1 MICPVCGKEIA
12 DGSAV
17 CPICG
22 VALAA
27 PQNPVPNAAPQYAP
41 QQNPVPDAAPQYA
54 PQQNSAPNAAPQY
67 APQQYAAQPYAAP
80 QYAAPQNPAVMPKN
94 AKQFIK
100 QMSHIQEYKNIRTE
114 INVCGI
120 LFYVFAAATIALSLL
135 VKSSGAGLVDA
146 FILVGFGLWIQLG
159 YSRVGSIIAL
169 VYSILNMIYMTLST
183 GKLGGYLILIAAVCS
198 VIYTFKAAKA
208 FKQYKES
215 AAVLP
220 PQQQFPQQ

>member
-12 DGSAV
+12 DGSAI

-41 QQNPVPDAAPQYA
+41 QQ
-54 PQQNSAPNAAPQY
+54 
-67 APQQYAAQPYAAP
+67 YAAQP
-80 QYAAPQNPAVMPKN
+80 YAAPQNPAVMPKN

-100 QMSHIQEYKNIRTE
+100 QMSHIPEYKNIGTA

-159 YSRVGSIIAL
+159 YSRVGSIISL
-169 VYSILNMIYMTLST
+169 VYSILNMIYMTVST
-183 GKLGGYLILIAAVCS
+183 GKLSGYLILIAAVGS

>member
-41 QQNPVPDAAPQYA
+41 QQNPVPD
-54 PQQNSAPNAAPQY
+54 AAPQY

-169 VYSILNMIYMTLST
+169 VYSILNMIYMTVST

>member
-22 VALAA
+22 VALTA
-27 PQNPVPNAAPQYAP
+27 PQNPAPAATGAPTAAPQYA
-41 QQNPVPDAAPQYA
+41 APQ
-54 PQQNSAPNAAPQY
+54 NAAPQFA
-67 APQQYAAQPYAAP
+67 APQYAAP

-94 AKQFIK
+94 VKEFIK
-100 QMSHIQEYKNIRTE
+100 QMSHIPEYKKMGTE
-114 INVCGI
+114 ISVCGI
-120 LFYVFAAATIALSLL
+120 LLYIC
-135 VKSSGAGLVDA
+135 AGLTMVVGLLNGSAAVIIDVV
-146 FILVGFGLWIQLG
+146 ILVGLGLWIQLG
-159 YSRVGSIIAL
+159 YSRVAAVIAM
-169 VYSILNMIYMTLST
+169 VYSIISMILATITTGRLS
-183 GKLGGYLILIAAVCS
+183 GYLIVIATVCA

-215 AAVLP
+215 AAAVP

>member
-1 MICPVCGKEIA
+1 MDNNLPPHQTGENVTQQA
-12 DGSAV
+12 SV
-17 CPICG
+17 
-22 VALAA
+22 
-27 PQNPVPNAAPQYAP
+27 P
-41 QQNPVPDAAPQYA
+41 QQQYVPSQPPYIP
-54 PQQNSAPNAAPQY
+54 PQQYVPQQQY

-169 VYSILNMIYMTLST
+169 VYSILNMIYMTVST

>member
-41 QQNPVPDAAPQYA
+41 QQNPVP
-54 PQQNSAPNAAPQY
+54 NAAPQY
-67 APQQYAAQPYAAP
+67 APQQYAAQPYA
-80 QYAAPQNPAVMPKN
+80 AAPQNPAVMPKN

-159 YSRVGSIIAL
+159 YSRVGSIISL
-169 VYSILNMIYMTLST
+169 VYSILNMIYMTVST